1 MKAADAAR
9 RSGEHVI
16 MEMEATGKSHGQW
29 IFHGDFDRTVNY
41 LSDQKKILGFN
52 PFCHSVEPLGPDD
65 TYRWLF
71 RVTDPQNNPFD
82 VIFNVKQENELLL
95 EIPVDIEGIDVEE
108 LTEEMISEYT
118 VGKKV
123 TWRHFPL
130 PDSLENPE
138 KYLFEG
144 KATADMLFLP
154 LAGEKTRVD
163 FDLKI
168 DVKFILYPA
177 FRIIPE
183 QIIRVMTN
191 AGMSLI
197 MQTATNK
204 MFQSIS
210 NDFGTVRQM

>member
-1 MKAADAAR
+1 
-9 RSGEHVI
+9 
-16 MEMEATGKSHGQW
+16 MEATGKSRGQW
-29 IFHGDFDRTVNY
+29 VFHGDFDKTVNY
-41 LSDQKKILGFN
+41 LSDQKRILGFN
-52 PFCHSVEPLGPDD
+52 PFCHSVERLGADN

-82 VIFNVKQENELLL
+82 VVFNVRQEDELLL
-95 EIPVDIEGIDVEE
+95 EIPQDAAGVSVEE
-108 LTEEMISEYT
+108 LTDEMISEYT
-118 VGKKV
+118 VGRKI
-123 TWRHFPL
+123 TWRHHPVAE
-130 PDSLENPE
+130 DLENPE

-144 KATADMLFLP
+144 KASADMLFLP
-154 LAGEKTRVD
+154 LANEKTKVD

-168 DVKFILYPA
+168 DVKFVLYPA

-183 QIIRVMTN
+183 QIIRAMTN

>member
-1 MKAADAAR
+1 
-9 RSGEHVI
+9 
-16 MEMEATGKSHGQW
+16 MEMEATGKSKGQW
-29 IFHGDFDRTVNY
+29 VFHGEFDRTVGY

-52 PFCHSVEPLGPDD
+52 PFCHSVEPIGSD

-82 VIFNVKQENELLL
+82 VVFNVRQDDELLL
-95 EIPVDIEGIDVEE
+95 EIPEESEVVELHE
-108 LTEEMISEYT
+108 MTDEMISQYT
-118 VGKKV
+118 VGRKI
-123 TWRHFPL
+123 TWRHYPVQESIDD
-130 PDSLENPE
+130 PKNY
-138 KYLFEG
+138 KFEG
-144 KATADMLFLP
+144 KATADMLFTP
-154 LAGEKTRVD
+154 LASERTKVD

-183 QIIRVMTN
+183 QIIKAMTN

-197 MQTATNK
+197 MQSATNK

-210 NDFGTVRQM
+210 NDFGTVRQI

>member
-1 MKAADAAR
+1 
-9 RSGEHVI
+9 
-16 MEMEATGKSHGQW
+16 MEMEATGKSRGQW
-29 IFHGDFDRTVNY
+29 VFHGEFDRTVNY

-52 PFCHSVEPLGPDD
+52 PFCHSVEPIGQNA
-65 TYRWLF
+65 YRWLF

-82 VIFNVKQENELLL
+82 VIFNVRQEDELLL
-95 EIPVDIEGIDVEE
+95 ELPETAEGINVEE
-108 LTEEMISEYT
+108 LTEEMISQYT
-118 VGKKV
+118 VGRKI
-123 TWRHFPL
+123 TWRHHPL
-130 PDSLENPE
+130 EENIENPE

-144 KATADMLFLP
+144 KASADMLLLP
-154 LAGEKTRVD
+154 LAGGKTKVD

-183 QIIRVMTN
+183 GIIRAMTN

>member
-1 MKAADAAR
+1 
-9 RSGEHVI
+9 
-16 MEMEATGKSHGQW
+16 MEMDATGKSRGQW
-29 IFHGDFDRTVNY
+29 VFHGDFDRTVKY
-41 LSDQKKILGFN
+41 LTDQQKILGFN
-52 PFCHSVEPLGPDD
+52 PFCHSVEPLGHDN

-82 VIFNVKQENELLL
+82 VIFNVRQEDELLL
-95 EIPVDIEGIDVEE
+95 EIPQDATGISVEE
-108 LTEEMISEYT
+108 LTDEMISEYT
-118 VGKKV
+118 VGRKISWHHHPV
-123 TWRHFPL
+123 DETI
-130 PDSLENPE
+130 ENPE

-144 KATADMLFLP
+144 KATANMLLLP
-154 LAGEKTRVD
+154 LEGAKTRVD

-168 DVKFILYPA
+168 DVRFVLYPA

-183 QIIRVMTN
+183 QIIRAMTN

-204 MFQSIS
+204 MFQRIS

>member
-1 MKAADAAR
+1 
-9 RSGEHVI
+9 

-29 IFHGDFDRTVNY
+29 VFHGEFDRTVNY

-52 PFCHSVEPLGPDD
+52 PFCHSVEPLGDD
-65 TYRWLF
+65 AYRWLF

-82 VIFNVKQENELLL
+82 VVFNVKQADELLL
-95 EIPVDIEGIDVEE
+95 ELPQENEGIDVEE

-118 VGKKV
+118 VGRKI
-123 TWRHFPL
+123 TWRHHPVEEN
-130 PDSLENPE
+130 LENPE

-144 KATADMLFLP
+144 KASADMLFLP
-154 LAGEKTRVD
+154 LAGNKTRVD
-163 FDLKI
+163 FDLRI

-183 QIIRVMTN
+183 QIIRMMTN

>member
-1 MKAADAAR
+1 
-9 RSGEHVI
+9 

-29 IFHGDFDRTVNY
+29 VFHGEFDRTVNY

-52 PFCHSVEPLGPDD
+52 PFCHSVEPLGDD
-65 TYRWLF
+65 AYRWLF

-82 VIFNVKQENELLL
+82 VVFNVKQADELLL
-95 EIPVDIEGIDVEE
+95 ELPQENEGIDVEE

-118 VGKKV
+118 VGRKI
-123 TWRHFPL
+123 TWRHHPVEEN
-130 PDSLENPE
+130 LENPE

-144 KATADMLFLP
+144 KASADMLFLP
-154 LAGEKTRVD
+154 LAGNKTRVD
-163 FDLKI
+163 FDLRI